1 MKYFAAAALTA
12 ILTAGAASAAT
23 TSAQTANWTAAPDP
37 IAGYQTG
44 SFSASSDEVLMGSNG
59 YRSHVSDVT
68 TSGDF
73 TYTGTMRATTDDDI
87 MGVVFGYQDP
97 SNTFY
102 LSWNGGGVGTNSG
115 LRLVREE
122 SGVANVLYSVP
133 SNTWTGRTDYD
144 FSITVAAGNIS
155 FSITEGSN
163 TIASATVAA
172 GGSTDGKLGVFVYSN
187 YTNFTDLAY
196 DLTPGTTAVPLPAGA
211 PLLIAGI
218 GAFAALRRRKKA
230 A

>member
-12 ILTAGAASAAT
+12 ILTASAASAAT
-23 TSAQTANWTAAPDP
+23 TSAQTSNWTSAPDP

-44 SFSASSDEVLMGSNG
+44 SFTASSDEVLLGSNG

-73 TYTGTMRATTDDDI
+73 TYTGTMNATADNDL

-102 LSWNGGGVGTNSG
+102 LSWNGGGVGTNLG

-144 FSITVAAGNIS
+144 FSITSTAGIIA
-155 FSITEGSN
+155 FEIKQGAN
-163 TIASATVAA
+163 TIVSTSVTA

-187 YTNFTDLAY
+187 NTQFSDLAY

>member
-23 TSAQTANWTAAPDP
+23 TSAQTVNWSSAANPV
-37 IAGYQTG
+37 TG
-44 SFSASSDEVLMGSNG
+44 SQSGSYTASSDEVFLGSNG
-59 YRSHVSDVT
+59 SRAFVSDVT

-73 TYTGTMRATTDDDI
+73 TYTGTMRATNDNDT
-87 MGVVFGYQDP
+87 MGVVFGYADAANNFRISWSG
-97 SNTFY
+97 SNIDEYDGLALIRET
-102 LSWNGGGVGTNSG
+102 GGTST
-115 LRLVREE
+115 RIYEE
-122 SGVANVLYSVP
+122 ANNHWAV
-133 SNTWTGRTDYD
+133 NKAYD

-172 GGSTDGKLGVFVYSN
+172 GGSTDGKLGVFIYSN
-187 YTNFTDLAY
+187 YTNFTNLAY